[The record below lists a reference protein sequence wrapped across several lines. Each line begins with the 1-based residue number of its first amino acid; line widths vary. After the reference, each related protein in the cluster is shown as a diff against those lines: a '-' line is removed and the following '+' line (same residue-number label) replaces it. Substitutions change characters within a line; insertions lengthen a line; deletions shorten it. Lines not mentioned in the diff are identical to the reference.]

1 MDRHRRVAEQRVEAG
16 ALRRHRVEPVERV
29 GARKSI
35 RQVKKSPSPA
45 STAVAHGTTSRW
57 RLRVRKRT
65 PLAAIESTQA
75 QSSSEPP
82 WLDHI
87 AVSL

>member
-1 MDRHRRVAEQRVEAG
+1 MPSAG
-16 ALRRHRVEPVERV
+16 AGSRRSKGLAPN
-29 GARKSI
+29 SI
-35 RQVKKSPSPA
+35 STVKKSPSPA

-57 RLRVRKRT
+57 RWRVRYRT
-65 PLAAIESTQA
+65 PLEAIESTQA

>member
-1 MDRHRRVAEQRVEAG
+1 MPSAG
-16 ALRRHRVEPVERV
+16 AGSRRSNGLAPN
-29 GARKSI
+29 SI
-35 RQVKKSPSPA
+35 SPVKKSPSPA
-45 STAVAHGTTSRW
+45 STAVAQGTTSRW
-57 RLRVRKRT
+57 RLRVRYRT
-65 PLAAIESTQA
+65 PLEAIESTHA